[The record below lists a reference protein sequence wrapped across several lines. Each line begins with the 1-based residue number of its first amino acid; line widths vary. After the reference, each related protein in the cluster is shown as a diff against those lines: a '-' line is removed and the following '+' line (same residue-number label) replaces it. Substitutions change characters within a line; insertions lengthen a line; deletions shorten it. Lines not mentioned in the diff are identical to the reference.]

1 MPNYN
6 GISEESFK
14 DRLIHAWNAFRG
26 RDRPSEASLGNS
38 SFNKPD
44 RNRSRMSTERTN
56 VNAIYNRLAVD
67 ASSCVITH
75 ARLDQN
81 GTYQSTI
88 DSDLNRALTIE
99 ANTDQTGRALIQDA
113 VMSMCD
119 EGVVAIVP
127 VDTKE
132 DPFEN
137 DSFRIKTLRVGQIT
151 QWFPQ
156 FVRVKLY
163 NETTGQK
170 DEVTLPKKM
179 VAIVENPFYSI
190 MNEPNSVLKRLVHK
204 INLLDQLDDRSNSGK
219 LDLIIQLPYTVKSEL
234 RKQQAE
240 KRRQEIEDQLTGTK
254 YGIAYTDGTERITQL
269 NRPLEN
275 NLMAQIEYLTNQLY
289 GQLGITPE
297 ILNGT
302 ADEKTM
308 LNYYTRT
315 IEPIM
320 SAIVDEMKRKF
331 LTKTAMSQGQSIIF
345 RRDPFKLV
353 PVSNL
358 ADIADK
364 FTRNAILSS
373 NEIRSIVGFV
383 PVNDERANEL
393 SNKNL
398 NQNSGEPPVMT
409 DDQQDNGDYEND
421 EEL

>member
-26 RDRPSEASLGNS
+26 RDRPKEASLGNS

-56 VNAIYNRLAVD
+56 INAIYNRLAVD
-67 ASSCVITH
+67 ASSCTIAH

-151 QWFPQ
+151 QWFPK

-254 YGIAYTDGTERITQL
+254 YGIAYTDGIERITQL

-409 DDQQDNGDYEND
+409 DDQQDNGDYEHD